1 MVRKNYLI
9 VGGSSGIGLATARV
23 LVAQGHGVHV
33 LSRSVP
39 ALDNIT
45 HLPGDALVGDF
56 NAAAMPDTLHGLVY
70 CPGSIN
76 LKPFHRLTVQDFTA
90 DFAINVL
97 GAVNILQ
104 RALPALKAAPQSSV
118 VLYSTVAVQQGM
130 GFHASVA
137 AAKGALEGLGR
148 SLAAEWAPKIRVNVV
163 APSLTRTPLAAK
175 LLSSEDKEKAA
186 AERHPLKR
194 IGEADELAQL
204 TCFLLSDH
212 AGWITGQVLH
222 ADGGLSAIR

>member
-204 TCFLLSDH
+204 TSFLLSDH

>member
-70 CPGSIN
+70 CPGSLN
-76 LKPFHRLTVQDFTA
+76 LKPFHRLTVQDFAA

-194 IGEADELAQL
+194 IGKADELAQL
-204 TCFLLSDH
+204 TSFLLSDH